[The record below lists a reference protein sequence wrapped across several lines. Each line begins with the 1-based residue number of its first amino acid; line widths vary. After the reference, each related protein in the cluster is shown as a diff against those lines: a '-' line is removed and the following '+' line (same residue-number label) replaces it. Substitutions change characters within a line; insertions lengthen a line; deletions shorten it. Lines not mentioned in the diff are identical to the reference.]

1 MIAENLET
9 VTKYFGDDMNASR
22 LSNQLAVLS
31 EAISDVIVKMK
42 DVVSSTLTFT
52 SNCNIFSDSGKLLQ
66 LMYVLPVATASAE
79 RSFSSL
85 RRLKTYFRTTNS
97 TQRLNHLMHLP
108 VHRNCTERLNVQK
121 IASEFV
127 SRNQKRQIGLER
139 CNVCL
144 LMFFF
149 VY

>member
-52 SNCNIFSDSGKLLQ
+52 SNCYIFSDSGKLLQ

-79 RSFSSL
+79 RSF
-85 RRLKTYFRTTNS
+85 
-97 TQRLNHLMHLP
+97 HL
-108 VHRNCTERLNVQK
+108 
-121 IASEFV
+121 FV
-127 SRNQKRQIGLER
+127 
-139 CNVCL
+139 V
-144 LMFFF
+144 
-149 VY
+149 